1 MKPERLHRYVPD
13 ELSPEQR
20 RLYDAITQGPRS
32 KGPQL
37 VPLMD
42 AEGRLEGPFNAFLLS
57 PDVGTALQEVG
68 ATIRYRTALS
78 DRARE
83 IAILEVSAHRRAD
96 FEWYAHERIGRA
108 AGLSEDEITAIRRGK
123 KIATLDPGETLVRR
137 LVRMLLRERD
147 LDRAAFD
154 PHVIAKPQG
163 PFFGIDAGAVPVL
176 LVAVVDRGGTVE
188 AMAAAEG
195 IPFRALLTAP
205 DLGFDYEGG

>member
-147 LDRAAFD
+147 LDRAAFEEARD
-154 PHVIAKPQG
+154 VLGARALMDLIA
-163 PFFGIDAGAVPVL
+163 
-176 LVAVVDRGGTVE
+176 LVGYYDTIALSLRVWRTPLP
-188 AMAAAEG
+188 EG
-195 IPFRALLTAP
+195 ETSPFRKGARRKAATSS
-205 DLGFDYEGG
+205 

>member
-42 AEGRLEGPFNAFLLS
+42 AEGRLEGPFNALLLS

-147 LDRAAFD
+147 LDRAAFEEARD
-154 PHVIAKPQG
+154 VLGARALMDLIA
-163 PFFGIDAGAVPVL
+163 
-176 LVAVVDRGGTVE
+176 LVGYYDTIALSLRVWRTPLPEGE
-188 AMAAAEG
+188 AS
-195 IPFRALLTAP
+195 PFRKGARRKAATSS
-205 DLGFDYEGG
+205 

>member
-42 AEGRLEGPFNAFLLS
+42 AEGRLEGPFNALLLS
-57 PDVGTALQEVG
+57 PDVGTALQELG
-68 ATIRYRTALS
+68 STIRYRTALS

-108 AGLSEDEITAIRRGK
+108 AGLSDDEIAAIRRGK
-123 KIATLDPGETLVRR
+123 KIATLDAVETLVRR

-147 LDRAAFD
+147 LDRAAFEEARD
-154 PHVIAKPQG
+154 LLGARALMDLIA
-163 PFFGIDAGAVPVL
+163 
-176 LVAVVDRGGTVE
+176 LVGYYDTIALSLRVWRTPLP
-188 AMAAAEG
+188 EG
-195 IPFRALLTAP
+195 ETAPFRKGARRKAATSS
-205 DLGFDYEGG
+205 

>member
-42 AEGRLEGPFNAFLLS
+42 AEGRLEGPFNALLLS
-57 PDVGTALQEVG
+57 PDVGTALQELG
-68 ATIRYRTALS
+68 STIRYRTALS

-83 IAILEVSAHRRAD
+83 IAILEVSAHRHAD

-108 AGLSEDEITAIRRGK
+108 AGLSNDEIAAIRRGK
-123 KIATLDPGETLVRR
+123 KIATLDAGETLVRR

-147 LDRAAFD
+147 LDRSKFEEARD
-154 PHVIAKPQG
+154 LL
-163 PFFGIDAGAVPVL
+163 GARAL
-176 LVAVVDRGGTVE
+176 MDLVALVGYYDTIALSLRVWRTPLP
-188 AMAAAEG
+188 EG
-195 IPFRALLTAP
+195 ETSPFRKGARRKAATSS
-205 DLGFDYEGG
+205 

>member
-147 LDRAAFD
+147 LDRAAFEEARD
-154 PHVIAKPQG
+154 VLGARALMDLIA
-163 PFFGIDAGAVPVL
+163 
-176 LVAVVDRGGTVE
+176 LVGYYDTIALSLRVWRTPLPEGE
-188 AMAAAEG
+188 AS
-195 IPFRALLTAP
+195 PFRKGARRKAATSS
-205 DLGFDYEGG
+205 

>member
-42 AEGRLEGPFNAFLLS
+42 AEGRLEGPFNALLLS
-57 PDVGTALQEVG
+57 PDVGTALQELG
-68 ATIRYRTALS
+68 STIRYRTALS

-83 IAILEVSAHRRAD
+83 IAILELSAHRRAD

-108 AGLSEDEITAIRRGK
+108 AGLSDDEIAAIRRGK
-123 KIATLDPGETLVRR
+123 KIATLDAGETLVRR

-147 LDRAAFD
+147 LDRAAFEEARD
-154 PHVIAKPQG
+154 VLGARALMDLIA
-163 PFFGIDAGAVPVL
+163 
-176 LVAVVDRGGTVE
+176 LVGYYDTIALSLRVWRTPLP
-188 AMAAAEG
+188 EG
-195 IPFRALLTAP
+195 ETSPFRKGARRKAATSS
-205 DLGFDYEGG
+205 

>member
-42 AEGRLEGPFNAFLLS
+42 AEGRLEGPFNALLLS
-57 PDVGTALQEVG
+57 PDVGTALQELG
-68 ATIRYRTALS
+68 STIRYRTALS

-147 LDRAAFD
+147 LDRAAFEEARD
-154 PHVIAKPQG
+154 VLGARALMDLIA
-163 PFFGIDAGAVPVL
+163 
-176 LVAVVDRGGTVE
+176 LVGYYDTIALSLRVWRTPLPEGE
-188 AMAAAEG
+188 AS
-195 IPFRALLTAP
+195 PFRKGARRKAATSS
-205 DLGFDYEGG
+205 

>member
-1 MKPERLHRYVPD
+1 MKSERLHRYVPD

-37 VPLMD
+37 VPLTD
-42 AEGRLEGPFNAFLLS
+42 GEGRLEGPFNAFLLS

-147 LDRAAFD
+147 LDRAAFEEARD
-154 PHVIAKPQG
+154 VLGARALMDLIA
-163 PFFGIDAGAVPVL
+163 
-176 LVAVVDRGGTVE
+176 LVGYYDTIALSLRVWRTPLPEGE
-188 AMAAAEG
+188 AS
-195 IPFRALLTAP
+195 PFRKGARRKAATSS
-205 DLGFDYEGG
+205 

>member
-57 PDVGTALQEVG
+57 PDGGTALQEVG

-147 LDRAAFD
+147 LDRAAFEEARD
-154 PHVIAKPQG
+154 VLGARALMALIA
-163 PFFGIDAGAVPVL
+163 
-176 LVAVVDRGGTVE
+176 LVGYYDTIALSLRVWRTPLPEGE
-188 AMAAAEG
+188 AS
-195 IPFRALLTAP
+195 PFRKGARRKAATSS
-205 DLGFDYEGG
+205 